1 MERIIRQTAARI
13 RGRSERQEPA
23 RTVKQNLNPEQSTVK
38 NADIRRKN
46 KENIQCNKNPGNGES
61 RLPGFLCISFI
72 YSFPSKHESNHVPL
86 PFMLKRREVEQVNYA
101 GKVSLDK
108 IFAKWYRNKWLL
120 KKDET
125 LLSETSNL
133 YPIYLW
139 ALAH

>member
-1 MERIIRQTAARI
+1 MELDTTEFRRNVNNGIIGKRRCNVNACQAGFVIAFSYRC
-13 RGRSERQEPA
+13 A
-23 RTVKQNLNPEQSTVK
+23 VQNRVST
-38 NADIRRKN
+38 IGTRKT
-46 KENIQCNKNPGNGES
+46 
-61 RLPGFLCISFI
+61 
-72 YSFPSKHESNHVPL
+72 
-86 PFMLKRREVEQVNYA
+86 RREVEQVNYA

>member
-1 MERIIRQTAARI
+1 M
-13 RGRSERQEPA
+13 
-23 RTVKQNLNPEQSTVK
+23 NLE
-38 NADIRRKN
+38 DRF
-46 KENIQCNKNPGNGES
+46 
-61 RLPGFLCISFI
+61 RLFFVSLLTSSG

-86 PFMLKRREVEQVNYA
+86 PFMLKRREMEQVNYA